1 MNTGLQKTK
10 PRLDPRVGLI
20 VGTLGFAS
28 SSTLVRLSN
37 APSLAIAALRLLITV
52 ALLTPYVLLRHRADL
67 KKLTR
72 RDILLCALAGVFLAV
87 HFWSWFESLRHTTVA
102 IAATLCN
109 ADAIFTAIGF
119 ALFLKG
125 RIPKAGM
132 AAIALAFVGSAI
144 IAFSSGGEAKT
155 GQLLGAGLA
164 LLAALLFA
172 VYTLLGSVLRKHLN
186 NNVYTWLVYS
196 ACATTLLLCCA
207 VTRTPLWG
215 WDRQVYLVSLG
226 LAVFPTFLGH
236 SMFNWCLEYLSPAYV
251 ATGHL
256 AEPVFSAIMAAI
268 LFSEVPAPLQLVGA
282 VLVLAGVF
290 LYTMVESRQKPPP
303 AANDSPAG

>member
-1 MNTGLQKTK
+1 MNTGLERQKPK
-10 PRLDPRVGLI
+10 LDPRVGLV

-28 SSTLVRLSN
+28 SSTPVRLSN
-37 APSLAIAALRLLITV
+37 APSLVTAALRLLIAV
-52 ALLTPYVLLRHRADL
+52 LLLTPYVLARHREDL

-72 RDILLCALAGVFLAV
+72 RDVALCALAGVFLAI
-87 HFWSWFESLRHTTVA
+87 HFWSWFESLSHTTVA

-109 ADAIFTAIGF
+109 TDAIFTALGF

-125 RIPKAGM
+125 RIPKVGV
-132 AAIALAFVGSAI
+132 AAIGLTFVGSAI
-144 IAFSSGGEAKT
+144 IALTSGGGAKT
-155 GQLLGAGLA
+155 GHLLGAGLA

-172 VYTLLGSVLRKHLN
+172 VYTLFGSVLRKRLD

-196 ACATTLLLCCA
+196 SCAATLLLCCLF
-207 VTRTPLWG
+207 TRTPLWG
-215 WDRQVYLVSLG
+215 WDGRVYLVCLG
-226 LAVFPTFLGH
+226 LAIFPTFLGH

-268 LFSEVPAPLQLVGA
+268 LFNEVPAPVQLVGA
-282 VLVLAGVF
+282 VLVLVGIF
-290 LYTMVESRQKPPP
+290 LYTMVESRQKPPVGGR
-303 AANDSPAG
+303 AAGG